1 MFTVNVSCH
10 DIEVLKSKTLNNQL
24 VSELLSHD
32 DFQKLLSAMEVY
44 IDKKLLPHMN
54 QMNAVYKLA
63 ETSIKENYV
72 VEDGDEI
79 IEFLQNSV
87 IDEDEFLRY
96 RISERFNEIMKSL
109 FETHKKDGL
118 PLEQN
123 EIVEEMKD
131 LVQTYLKNK
140 ESETDDKA
148 KALLLCKQLGLNAAK
163 LDDEE
168 WKVLMKVLGGSPKL
182 KQGGANCKGADY
194 GRRKSRDKK

>member
-1 MFTVNVSCH
+1 MKNPNKLQDKLWALRTERKLTLQNLADEVGLSVSTLQRLESKEDVNVGYQDVIALAEFYDVSP
-10 DIEVLKSKTLNNQL
+10 DYLFGVTNNRKYRNVAIDELSLSDDAIEVLKSKTLNNQL
-24 VSELLSHD
+24 VSELLSHG

-63 ETSIKENYV
+63 ETTIKENYD

-109 FETHKKDGL
+109 FEAHKKDGF
-118 PLEQN
+118 PPEQN
-123 EIVEEMKD
+123 
-131 LVQTYLKNK
+131 
-140 ESETDDKA
+140 
-148 KALLLCKQLGLNAAK
+148 
-163 LDDEE
+163 
-168 WKVLMKVLGGSPKL
+168 
-182 KQGGANCKGADY
+182 
-194 GRRKSRDKK
+194 